1 MLYHFFAYMNRMK
14 YINRWGLMRNTRSE
28 NDTEHAAQTAMIAHA
43 LALLSNERY
52 GGQYDAG
59 YVMALALY
67 HDASEVI
74 TGDLPT
80 PVKHNNPQIRQEYNR
95 LEDVANR
102 RLLSMLPED
111 LRDSYKP
118 LIDHDEK
125 TAEWRLVKAADKIS
139 AYIKCIEEKKAG
151 NTEFENAAYTIRSA
165 IDRIDLPEVRDF
177 MRECVPGYGMTL
189 DEISQGELTAPDTA
203 Y

>member
-1 MLYHFFAYMNRMK
+1 MQYHFYAYMNRMK

-28 NDTEHAAQTAMIAHA
+28 NDTEHAAQTAMIAHG
-43 LALLSNERY
+43 LALIANARY
-52 GGQYDAG
+52 GGHYDPG
-59 YVMALALY
+59 YVMALAMY

-111 LRDSYKP
+111 LRGDYES
-118 LIDHDEK
+118 LIAHDET
-125 TAEWRLVKAADKIS
+125 TAEWKLVKAADKIS

-151 NTEFENAAYTIRSA
+151 NSEFENAAYTIRSS

-177 MRECVPGYGMTL
+177 MRECVPGFGMTL
-189 DEISQGELTAPDTA
+189 DEISQGETL
-203 Y
+203 

>member
-1 MLYHFFAYMNRMK
+1 MQHHFFAYMNRMK